1 MHQDNEALQALGFGP
16 WFRERVD
23 PALAGDFRLARVA
36 AVDKDSCLVH
46 NGVKEVQAQL
56 TGKMLWAA
64 DSSLDYPCV
73 GDWVYVQLLDDD
85 SFAVVHQIM
94 PRKTSLARKTSGK
107 KVDFQ
112 LIAANVDVA
121 FVVQALG
128 RDFNPK
134 RLERYLVMANQ
145 GGVRPVVLLSK
156 SDLFTPEEVVA
167 KAEEIRAHAPDA
179 RIMAFSNLSQ
189 EGLGEV
195 LGLMKP
201 GSTYCLLG
209 SSGVGKTTLLNNIL
223 GEGGFATREVRIKD
237 ERGRHTTSRRYLM
250 SLPSGAVLIDTPGMR
265 ELGGLAV
272 DQGLGETFREIYD
285 LAEACRFRDCT
296 HTTEKGCA
304 VLAALRD
311 DKLSAKRYENYL
323 KMVRESSHNQM
334 SYFEKRQKDK
344 SFGKMVKSV
353 VQNKGKWN

>member
-1 MHQDNEALQALGFGP
+1 MHELEGALEALGLGP
-16 WFRERVD
+16 WFRERLD
-23 PALAGDFRLARVA
+23 PGLAGGFSLARVA
-36 AVDKDSCLVH
+36 AVDKDSCLV
-46 NGVKEVQAQL
+46 NTGTKEVQAQL

-128 RDFNPK
+128 RDFNPN

-156 SDLFTPEEVVA
+156 SDLFSPEEVAA
-167 KAEEIRAHAPDA
+167 KTEEIRAHASDA
-179 RIMAFSNLSQ
+179 RIMAFSNLTGQ
-189 EGLGEV
+189 GLDEV
-195 LGLMKP
+195 LGLMKA
-201 GSTYCLLG
+201 GTTYCLLG
-209 SSGVGKTTLLNNIL
+209 SSGVGKTTLLNNML
-223 GEGGFATREVRIKD
+223 GEGGFATRDVRIKD

-250 SLPSGAVLIDTPGMR
+250 RLPSGAVLIDTPGMR
-265 ELGGLAV
+265 EVGGLSV
-272 DQGLGETFREIYD
+272 DEGLSETFREIQE
-285 LAEACRFRDCT
+285 LAETCRYRDCT

-304 VLAALRD
+304 VLEALRD
-311 DKLSAKRYENYL
+311 ESLSVKRYENYM

-344 SFGKMVKSV
+344 SFGKMVKDVMKS
-353 VQNKGKWN
+353 KGKRS